1 VLLREISC
9 NFVDRVLR
17 IRSHKIHETTRSYT
31 KGIRIGVLCKAE
43 PEKFMKPL
51 VAVFLL
57 LISAI
62 AGLAQAPQTERQQ
75 FIRTEAPVIA
85 LTHVRVIDGTGA
97 APLDDQTIVIDGGKI
112 QSIAPSGT
120 AKVPPAAQ
128 MHDLKGYTVLPGLVG
143 MHNHMFFPMG
153 GSPPMYSNMG
163 ISFPRLYLALGVTT
177 IRTTGSV
184 VPYTDL
190 EIKKLIDGGRMIGPK
205 MHITAP
211 YLEGA
216 GAFTPVMHA
225 LTGPDDARRMVNFWA
240 DQGATS
246 FKAYMNITRDQLRAA
261 VEEAHKRGL
270 KVTGHLCS
278 IGYREAAEIGID
290 NLEHGLLADSEF
302 VPNKQPD
309 KCPGA
314 AVGLSLRQ
322 LDLNSEA
329 VKETIRILVAKN
341 VAITSTLPVF
351 EAGAPV
357 TQSGIGA
364 ASAVLNPRVL
374 NVMNTDA
381 RVRYLS
387 ARARIPADSPTPLLV
402 RKSMDFERAFV
413 AAGGLLIAGLD
424 PTGNGGIVAGFGDLR
439 QVELLVE
446 AGFTPVEAIKIASLN
461 GAKFLG
467 EDSRI
472 GSIAIGKQADLM
484 IVKGN
489 PATTIADIEKVEI
502 VFKDGV
508 GYDSEKLIQ
517 SVQGLVGIR

>member
-1 VLLREISC
+1 M
-9 NFVDRVLR
+9 
-17 IRSHKIHETTRSYT
+17 KATTA
-31 KGIRIGVLCKAE
+31 L
-43 PEKFMKPL
+43 
-51 VAVFLL
+51 FLL
-57 LISAI
+57 FTTFIVC
-62 AGLAQAPQTERQQ
+62 LAQGPAADRQQ
-75 FIRTEAPVIA
+75 FIRAEAPVIA

-97 APLDDQTIVIDGGKI
+97 APLEDQTIVIAEGKI
-112 QSIAPSGT
+112 QLIAPSTT
-120 AKVPPAAQ
+120 ATVPTGAQ
-128 MHDLKGYTVLPGLVG
+128 VLDLKGYTVLPGLVG
-143 MHNHMFFPMG
+143 MHDHMFFPMG
-153 GSPPMYSNMG
+153 GNPPMYSNMG
-163 ISFPRLYLALGVTT
+163 SSFPRLYLALGVTT

-184 VPYTDL
+184 APYTDL
-190 EIKKLIDGGRMIGPK
+190 ELKRMIDGGRVIGPK
-205 MHITAP
+205 MHVTAP
-211 YLEGA
+211 YLEGP
-216 GAFTPVMHA
+216 GSFTPVMHE

-246 FKAYMNITRDQLRAA
+246 FKAYMNITRDELRAV

-278 IGYREAAEIGID
+278 VGFREAAEIGID
-290 NLEHGLLADSEF
+290 NLEHGLLPDSEF

-314 AVGLSLRQ
+314 AVSASLRQ
-322 LDLNSEA
+322 LDLNSDA
-329 VKETIRILVAKN
+329 VKETIRTLVAKN
-341 VAITSTLPVF
+341 VALTSTLPVF
-351 EAGAPV
+351 EAGAPL
-357 TQSGIGA
+357 TQSGIGV

-374 NVMNTDA
+374 NVMNPDA
-381 RVRYLS
+381 RVRYLT
-387 ARARIPADSPTPLLV
+387 ARSRIAADSPAAALI

-439 QVELLVE
+439 EVELLVE
-446 AGFTPVEAIKIASLN
+446 AGFTPIEAIKIASFN

-467 EDSRI
+467 EDARI
-472 GSIAIGKQADLM
+472 GSVAVGKQADLM

-489 PATTIADIEKVEI
+489 PAANISDIEKVEI

>member
-1 VLLREISC
+1 M
-9 NFVDRVLR
+9 R
-17 IRSHKIHETTRSYT
+17 IITT
-31 KGIRIGVLCKAE
+31 
-43 PEKFMKPL
+43 
-51 VAVFLL
+51 LL
-57 LISAI
+57 LFAI
-62 AGLAQAPQTERQQ
+62 TCFAQAQQ
-75 FIRTEAPVIA
+75 QSEFIRVDAPLIA

-97 APLDDQTIVIDGGKI
+97 AAVEDQTIVISDGKI
-112 QSIAPSGT
+112 QRMGPNLT
-120 AKVPPAAQ
+120 VPNGA
-128 MHDLKGYTVLPGLVG
+128 HVLDLKGYTVLPGLVG

-163 ISFPRLYLALGVTT
+163 TSFPRLYLALGVTT

-184 VPYTDL
+184 APYTDL
-190 EIKKLIDGGRMIGPK
+190 EIKRLIDSGRMIGPK

-211 YLEGA
+211 YLEGT
-216 GAFTPVMHA
+216 GSFTPVMHE
-225 LTGPDDARRMVNFWA
+225 LTGVDDARRMVNFWA

-246 FKAYMNITRDQLRAA
+246 FKVYMNISRAELRAV
-261 VEEAHKRGL
+261 VEEAHKRKL

-290 NLEHGLLADSEF
+290 NLEHGLLANSEF
-302 VPNKQPD
+302 VPDKQPD
-309 KCPGA
+309 KCPGGG
-314 AVGLSLRQ
+314 AVPTSLRQ
-322 LDLNSEA
+322 LDINSEP
-329 VKETIRILVAKN
+329 VKGTIRTLVAKN

-351 EAGAPV
+351 EASAPLAQ
-357 TQSGIGA
+357 TGIGA
-364 ASAVLNPRVL
+364 ASALLNPRVL

-381 RVRYLS
+381 RVRYLT
-387 ARARIPADSPTPLLV
+387 ARSRIAANSPVAALV

-446 AGFTPVEAIKIASLN
+446 AGFTPVDAIKIASLN

-467 EDSRI
+467 EDAHI
-472 GSIAIGKQADLM
+472 GSIAVGKQADLM

-489 PATTIADIEKVEI
+489 PAAKITDIENVEI